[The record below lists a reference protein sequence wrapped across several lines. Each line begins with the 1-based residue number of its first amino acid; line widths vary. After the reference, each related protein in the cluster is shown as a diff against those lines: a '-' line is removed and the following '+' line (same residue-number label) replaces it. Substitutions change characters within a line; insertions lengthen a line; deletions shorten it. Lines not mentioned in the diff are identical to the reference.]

1 MYAIS
6 VGTYKGAMH
15 DAHDLDAVRD
25 LAVQEEVPPH
35 RKVAQAWRNRG
46 PCGLKGG
53 LLRER
58 QELLPDVIK

>member
-1 MYAIS
+1 
-6 VGTYKGAMH
+6 MH
-15 DAHDLDAVRD
+15 DAHNLDAVRD

-46 PCGLKGG
+46 LCGLKGG